1 MTIHAP
7 KYQSC
12 PECGARCKRTSKNE
26 LANTAYYEHKN
37 CKKHGEPTTVKW
49 NVKLRKELGYG

>member
-1 MTIHAP
+1 MTINAP

-12 PECGARCKRTSKNE
+12 PECGARCKRTSKSE
-26 LANTAYYEHKN
+26 LTKLAYYQHDN

-49 NVKLRKELGYG
+49 NVKLSVKLR